1 LGIFLVPTLAHDAGV
16 APPLGLLPVCD
27 EPELEV
33 VELLEPLE
41 VVEVLLPQAAA
52 PVNSRA
58 RARSSGSGRRSLPRR
73 DGWRLVGR
81 VADIVFLSVDRLA
94 GSLPGLLTAR
104 AS

>member
-1 LGIFLVPTLAHDAGV
+1 MLPTLAHDVGV

-41 VVEVLLPQAAA
+41 VVEVLLPHAAA
-52 PVNSRA
+52 LVNSRA
-58 RARSSGSGRRSLPRR
+58 RARSSGSGRRNLPRS
-73 DGWRLVGR
+73 DGSRLVIG
-81 VADIVFLSVDRLA
+81 VADIVFLSVDRLVE
-94 GSLPGLLTAR
+94 SLPGLLAAR